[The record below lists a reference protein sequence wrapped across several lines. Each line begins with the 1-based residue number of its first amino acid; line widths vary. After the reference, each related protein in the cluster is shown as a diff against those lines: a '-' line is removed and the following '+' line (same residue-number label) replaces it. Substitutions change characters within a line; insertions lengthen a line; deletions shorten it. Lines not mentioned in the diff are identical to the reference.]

1 MKDETMESA
10 ERNRKFNRLYKD
22 GLIQWENKFDD
33 ERIDQRW
40 TLFETVTQKTVKDL
54 SHGQGNAAD

>member
-1 MKDETMESA
+1 MESA